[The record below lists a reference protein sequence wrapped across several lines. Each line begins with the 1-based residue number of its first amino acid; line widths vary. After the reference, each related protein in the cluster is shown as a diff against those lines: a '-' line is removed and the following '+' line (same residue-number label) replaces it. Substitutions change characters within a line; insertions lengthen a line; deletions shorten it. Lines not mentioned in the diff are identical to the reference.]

1 MPNKYDMAVKEEL
14 DNSALLELVE
24 RNDSPEM
31 WETKDAVFTPPS
43 WMKGLTQDDIN
54 AMYQL
59 GALSKNGLL
68 AEIKKIFDQAYNI
81 GQQEAKEI
89 TKGKNLE
96 IFSNLTRRK

>member
-1 MPNKYDMAVKEEL
+1 MPKQYDIDIKEEL
-14 DNSALLELVE
+14 DNSGLFELME
-24 RNDSPEM
+24 SNGTADM
-31 WETKDAVFTPPS
+31 WESNNLTPPS

-59 GALSKNGLL
+59 GTLSKNGLL

-81 GQQEAKEI
+81 GLQEAKEI

-96 IFSNLTRRK
+96 IFSNLTKRK

>member
-1 MPNKYDMAVKEEL
+1 MPNKYEIKEEL
-14 DNSALLELVE
+14 DNSGLLELME
-24 RNDSPEM
+24 RNGSPEM
-31 WETKDAVFTPPS
+31 WESKGELTPPS

-81 GQQEAKEI
+81 GLQEAKEI

>member
-1 MPNKYDMAVKEEL
+1 MPNKYDMKEEL
-14 DNSALLELVE
+14 DNSGLLELME
-24 RNDSPEM
+24 RNGSPEM
-31 WETKDAVFTPPS
+31 WESKGEFTPPS

-81 GQQEAKEI
+81 GLQEAKEI

>member
-1 MPNKYDMAVKEEL
+1 MPNKYDIEVKQEL
-14 DNSALLELVE
+14 DNSGLFELLDS
-24 RNDSPEM
+24 NGSPEM
-31 WETKDAVFTPPS
+31 WESNNCTPPS

-81 GQQEAKEI
+81 GLQEAKEI

>member
-1 MPNKYDMAVKEEL
+1 MPKYDMYVKQEL
-14 DNSALLELVE
+14 DTSGLLELGMDCSE
-24 RNDSPEM
+24 SPEM
-31 WETKDAVFTPPS
+31 WETKVFAPPS

-68 AEIKKIFDQAYNI
+68 TEIKKIFDQAYNI
-81 GQQEAKEI
+81 GLQEAKEF

-96 IFSNLTRRK
+96 IFSTITRRK

>member
-1 MPNKYDMAVKEEL
+1 MPNKYDIKKEL
-14 DNSALLELVE
+14 DNSGLLELMD
-24 RNDSPEM
+24 RNGSPDM
-31 WETKDAVFTPPS
+31 WESKELAPPS

-81 GQQEAKEI
+81 GLQEAKEI

-96 IFSNLTRRK
+96 IFSTLTRRK